1 MKPNFNNILDLHM
14 DKILLTLTAFF
25 SFIAS
30 YFMDLTLNNYEQFL
44 AVILVVLLDGYFG
57 VIAGIKREGF
67 KTYKAIKIL
76 RSIVTWVVILAVL
89 LSVENG
95 FKGSG
100 WLSET
105 VMIPFIIFQVISAL
119 KNASMAGYIKNDVL
133 NNILDR
139 IDNHKGKRS

>member
-1 MKPNFNNILDLHM
+1 
-14 DKILLTLTAFF
+14 
-25 SFIAS
+25 
-30 YFMDLTLNNYEQFL
+30 MDLTLNNYEQFL

-76 RSIVTWVVILAVL
+76 RSVVTWVVILAVL
-89 LSVENG
+89 LSVEKG

-105 VMIPFIIFQVISAL
+105 VMIPFIVFQIISAL

>member
-1 MKPNFNNILDLHM
+1 
-14 DKILLTLTAFF
+14 
-25 SFIAS
+25 
-30 YFMDLTLNNYEQFL
+30 MDLTLNNYEQFL

-89 LSVENG
+89 LSVEKG
-95 FKGSG
+95 FKGSD

-105 VMIPFIIFQVISAL
+105 VMIPFIVFQIISAL